1 MCNTC
6 LLVILIRFQWSVG
19 LYKDFDSV
27 FLEICIVFW
36 QLKSQCVIS
45 NPIQQSF
52 KLEKG
57 QFAFW
62 YLTLICL
69 LNQQRNL
76 CKSSSAVM
84 ICDNLSNWVIYF
96 IWYTTASVPPLPEKL
111 YFIISCP
118 NLFYQFSL
126 SSPSFSLPLSLS
138 RSITKRTVHQVEQS
152 GSRVEMRYVVQS
164 VRFRTAL

>member
-19 LYKDFDSV
+19 LYKDFDSI

-84 ICDNLSNWVIYF
+84 ICDSLSNWVIYF

-126 SSPSFSLPLSLS
+126 SSPLLSFLLSPPLAVSFNYKADGSSS
-138 RSITKRTVHQVEQS
+138 RTEREQGGNEVCS
-152 GSRVEMRYVVQS
+152 PVSEI
-164 VRFRTAL
+164 

>member
-6 LLVILIRFQWSVG
+6 LLVILIRFQWSVE
-19 LYKDFDSV
+19 LYKDFDSA

-36 QLKSQCVIS
+36 QLKSQCVIF

-84 ICDNLSNWVIYF
+84 ICDSLSHWVIYF

-126 SSPSFSLPLSLS
+126 SSPLLPSLS
-138 RSITKRTVHQVEQS
+138 PSRCLVQLQS
-152 GSRVEMRYVVQS
+152 G
-164 VRFRTAL
+164 RFIK